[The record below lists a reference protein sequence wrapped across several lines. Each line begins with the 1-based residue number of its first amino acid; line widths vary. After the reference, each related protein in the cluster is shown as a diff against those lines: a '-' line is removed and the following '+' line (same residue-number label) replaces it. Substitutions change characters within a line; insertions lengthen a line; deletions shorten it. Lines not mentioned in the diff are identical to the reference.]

1 MNQPQYNQGQPMQ
14 QPQQNN
20 DYVNGLFIDYTQTQ
34 YGTITKLG
42 IHRDNFINWLMQQQV
57 SEKGYVKVDILTAK
71 ETGKPYAKLN
81 TYQAP
86 QRKEPQQQYQQQP
99 QTPPPY
105 TGNMGQPQ
113 QYQQPMPA
121 HMPNEP
127 VYSQQPGPAVQQ
139 GQPYNDS
146 NVPF

>member
-1 MNQPQYNQGQPMQ
+1 MQNQNYNQGKLMQ

-86 QRKEPQQQYQQQP
+86 QRKAPQQQYQQQP
-99 QTPPPY
+99 
-105 TGNMGQPQ
+105 
-113 QYQQPMPA
+113 MPA
-121 HMPNEP
+121 QMPNEP
-127 VYSQQPGPAVQQ
+127 VYNQPMPAVQQ